1 MVALAVSRRT
11 RNSLWLYPSASA
23 AILLILIL
31 PTKFAI
37 AAIFAAVAAAVVL
50 SRPWWGI
57 AFLTV
62 FLPFNNV
69 GSQLLGRTTTAT
81 AFGAIKD
88 GILALLLLAAFNR
101 RTIRADVAIPA
112 LLVAAF
118 GLVGFG
124 YATSLSTALYGWRN
138 DYEPILLLL
147 AVPALLTVTQADKVR
162 TLIAVM
168 GQVAAAIGIL
178 TWSRGVSWLVT
189 IHLLPAPLS
198 TYPFQ
203 LFSTGNSHPRAFS
216 PLAAPNE
223 FGAYLDV
230 ALAVI
235 VTRTDWSIRR
245 RAMMSV
251 LPVAAI
257 YLARSRSALIGI
269 ALLASVVAVRVSWH
283 RFGSAAGLG
292 LATAAGLV
300 SVVLIVQFLHSGGLS
315 TSYDASLA
323 GHASSVQA
331 GIRNAITHPLGF
343 GLGNVGPRALLTS
356 SNAVLVESFWLL
368 QTLESGFLV
377 LFAFLFALWRLV
389 NICIHGGD
397 RAFLGVACLAAI
409 VTSQLVLPTM
419 QDGPVSFTFWMVM
432 GIAVCFTA
440 PRTHSNRP
448 SARNASNMAGAIRS
462 T

>member
-1 MVALAVSRRT
+1 MVALVVSRRA
-11 RNSLWLYPSASA
+11 RNSVWLYPSAA
-23 AILLILIL
+23 ATILLILIL

-37 AAIFAAVAAAVVL
+37 AAIFAIIAAVVVL

-57 AFLTV
+57 AFLAL

-88 GILALLLLAAFNR
+88 GILALLLIAAVNR
-101 RTIRADVAIPA
+101 RSIRADVAIPA
-112 LLVAAF
+112 LLLAVF

-138 DYEPILLLL
+138 DYEPVLLLL
-147 AVPALLTVTQADKVR
+147 AVPALLTAAQADRVR
-162 TLIAVM
+162 TIIVAM
-168 GQVAAAIGIL
+168 SQVAAAIGIL
-178 TWSRGVSWLVT
+178 TWIRGVSWLVT
-189 IHLLPAPLS
+189 LHLLPAPLS

-235 VTRTDWSIRR
+235 VTRSDWSVRR
-245 RAMMSV
+245 RAALSV
-251 LPVAAI
+251 LPVIAI

-269 ALLASVVAVRVSWH
+269 ALLASVVAVRVAWR
-283 RFGSAAGLG
+283 RFGSAAGYG
-292 LATAAGLV
+292 LATAAGIV

-331 GIRNAITHPLGF
+331 GIRNAFSHPLGY

-368 QTLESGFLV
+368 QSLESGFLV
-377 LFAFLFALWRLV
+377 LVAFLFVLWRLV
-389 NICIHGGD
+389 SICARGGD
-397 RAFLGVACLAAI
+397 RAFLGVACFSAI

-432 GIAVCFTA
+432 GIAICYTR
-440 PRTHSNRP
+440 PSGQLNRP
-448 SARNASNMAGAIRS
+448 SERKASNMTGAILS

>member
-1 MVALAVSRRT
+1 MVAFVVSRRAQI
-11 RNSLWLYPSASA
+11 SLWLFPVSAA
-23 AILLILIL
+23 AILLILTL

-37 AAIFAAVAAAVVL
+37 AAIFAVVAAVVVL
-50 SRPWWGI
+50 TRPWWGI
-57 AFLTV
+57 AFLAV

-81 AFGAIKD
+81 AFGAVKD
-88 GILALLLLAAFNR
+88 GVLALLLIAAVNR
-101 RTIRADVAIPA
+101 RSVRPDVAVPA
-112 LLVAAF
+112 LLVAVL

-138 DYEPILLLL
+138 DYEPILLVV
-147 AVPALLTVTQADKVR
+147 AVSALLTVNQADRVR
-162 TLIAVM
+162 TIIVTMSQL
-168 GQVAAAIGIL
+168 AAAVGIL
-178 TWSRGVSWLVT
+178 TWMRGVSWLVT
-189 IHLLPAPLS
+189 LHLLPAPLS

-235 VTRTDWSIRR
+235 VTRSDWSIRR
-245 RAMMSV
+245 RAILSV
-251 LPVAAI
+251 LPVVAI

-269 ALLASVVAVRVSWH
+269 ALLASVVIVRASWR

-292 LATAAGLV
+292 LATAAGLIA
-300 SVVLIVQFLHSGGLS
+300 VVLIVQFLHSGGLTS
-315 TSYDASLA
+315 SYDASLA
-323 GHASSVQA
+323 GHASSVQV

-356 SNAVLVESFWLL
+356 NNAVLVESFWLL

-377 LFAFLFALWRLV
+377 LAGFVFALWRLGSR
-389 NICIHGGD
+389 CARGGD
-397 RAFLGVACLAAI
+397 RAFLGVACVASI

-432 GIAVCFTA
+432 GIAMVYV
-440 PRTHSNRP
+440 PHEHQSNKP
-448 SARNASNMAGAIRS
+448 LARNASSMTGAIRS
-462 T
+462 I